1 MTETIDTLVQYD
13 QQLFLWLNGM
23 HAQWADTLMY
33 WITYKFTW
41 VPMYL
46 FLILLTIKTEGKKSI
61 AIIVTV
67 IVAVIIADKI
77 TSGIMKPY
85 FGRLRPCHEPS
96 LAGLVHEVT
105 GCGGSF
111 GFASSHAS
119 TSFAVAVVWFT
130 LLKQKVQYIWIILV
144 WAALY
149 SYSRVYVGV
158 HYPGDILA
166 GGMIGWLVALIFTNI
181 YFTFLTKYFRN

>member
-23 HAQWADTLMY
+23 HAPWADTLMY